1 MEFVFANMDG
11 LVLNYQGDGANVML
25 HRGDAWFADDPFVVR
40 RPELFSAT
48 PLVAFSTVGR
58 LAPPATPLN
67 TVAVPVEEAPKAR
80 RARA

>member
-1 MEFVFANMDG
+1 MEFVFANNDG
-11 LVLNYQGDGANVML
+11 LVLNHQGDGANVML
-25 HRGDAWFADDPFVVR
+25 HRGDVWFADDPFVVR

-58 LAPPATPLN
+58 VAPPPTPL
-67 TVAVPVEEAPKAR
+67 TVPVVEAPKVR